1 MTTDNPTSQTKTA
14 GAKPDFIVKSASGYG
29 RGARFNRIGAGW
41 SRPDGGVCVRLDGK
55 QLIENDLYLF
65 PAVAAES
72 GAQ

>member
-1 MTTDNPTSQTKTA
+1 M
-14 GAKPDFIVKSASGYG
+14 IEL
-29 RGARFNRIGAGW
+29 NRIGAGW

-65 PAVAAES
+65 PAVAAEG